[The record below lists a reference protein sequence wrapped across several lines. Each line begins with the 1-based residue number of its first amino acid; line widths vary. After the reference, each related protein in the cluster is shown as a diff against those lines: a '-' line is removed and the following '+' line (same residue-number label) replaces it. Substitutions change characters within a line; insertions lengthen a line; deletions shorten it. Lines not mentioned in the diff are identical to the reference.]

1 MEDQVMT
8 TPENAPPMPFL
19 VNEGSIP
26 DLIPKLAATASMA
39 QEETS
44 EAELEIPP
52 KGFKS
57 LSKS

>member
-1 MEDQVMT
+1 MT

-19 VNEGSIP
+19 VNKGSIP